1 MRVLSNT
8 SFLFSCLSFLFGTV
22 LTAQSFSYAIL
33 PSDTA
38 IIIQQDYCGDSIQWQ
53 QFSNGSWADLAGEQ
67 QPSLQ
72 LTHQGPE
79 NEVKLFRSLTRFAND
94 PVPKVSRVTSIRFA
108 TTFSELEVTDLYDG
122 AHLYYVSPDTL
133 LAATVTDYTAPW
145 GCTGQIIEG
154 ADGIGMGTG
163 QQNTLDIIEGCPE
176 TYTAA
181 LVCDTMTVLGHTD
194 WYLPSADEAN
204 AISAN
209 LAAENIADFGFNDY
223 LWTSTEAWSTLSTIP
238 AEKAVRKLFP
248 HEGYTYNYYEKS
260 SVEKIVAS
268 RTILDPAPHT
278 AYINSYLEED
288 ALAGTIDVSPVAGSL
303 NQFSVEYRGSHI
315 EGADYEWDFRDGLVL
330 EGGEG
335 PGPHLL
341 CYGFGGY
348 RRLSAKVT
356 STACSSSTYKS
367 YAFRPQVI
375 ENIEAPFPAVYN
387 GTVAFT
393 DFNNDANPDA
403 FLIGSDTTVLYQN
416 VGMADY
422 EWVNVPFPP
431 LSNAHA
437 AWGDYDN
444 DGWSDVLFCGITP
457 VDSIPQTYLFRND
470 EGFQFT
476 EIPTILPAISDG
488 FVEWLDYNNDGVLDI
503 LLSGKGVD
511 QQPLT
516 QLFQGD
522 KNGQFTEVA
531 TPFPALLNSNVAL
544 EDFNKDNY
552 VDLLLLGKNDTTR
565 YCRLY
570 ENDQGVF
577 ADTGMDFLGLD
588 NGAAAWADF
597 NDDGLLDFYVTGN
610 QEDIIVEQPSQDQLW
625 VSLLGSVYGE
635 IYLQEEGGQFDT
647 LENPYHSRS
656 LRYAFNSLETGDFDH
671 DGKSDILTA
680 GMPWVAWLEIDI
692 GGGPQDT
699 NDWTHRSKPSV
710 FRNLGDGFTNLE
722 LDMPSLYIN
731 GSPAAPYASDSLKQT
746 VMSSFETSSATFGD
760 FNQDGTLDIFRE
772 GNGMDETSAIY
783 QNESCLSNSPP
794 TIPAG
799 LTATILNCDSVR
811 LDWQAVSDD
820 HTLASNITYEVYVGT
835 SPGSGDILS
844 QKNKRKLRNTFFEL
858 ANLTDGTY
866 FWSVK
871 AVDGAKTSSAYA
883 AEGQFE
889 IDCLVNAS
897 EDAFAAFDCELSPNP
912 FQQSLTLTLVGS
924 RSTEVA
930 RYDIINPL
938 GQLVQSGQFT
948 QTVSV
953 PIAGEASGVY
963 VVQICIGEQHLVRK
977 VIKL

>member
-1 MRVLSNT
+1 V
-8 SFLFSCLSFLFGTV
+8 
-22 LTAQSFSYAIL
+22 
-33 PSDTA
+33 
-38 IIIQQDYCGDSIQWQ
+38 
-53 QFSNGSWADLAGEQ
+53 DLAGEQ
-67 QPSLQ
+67 QPTLQ
-72 LTHQGPE
+72 QTHQGAE
-79 NEVKLFRSLTRFAND
+79 NELKLFRSLTLFAND
-94 PVPKVSRVTSIRFA
+94 PVPKISEVTSIRFA
-108 TTFSELEVTDLYDG
+108 TTFSELEITDFYDG
-122 AHLYYVSPDTL
+122 AHLYHVSPDTL
-133 LAATVTDYTAPW
+133 LAAVVTDYTAPW
-145 GCTGQIIEG
+145 GCFGQIIDG
-154 ADGIGMGTG
+154 ADGVELGTG
-163 QQNTLDIIEGCPE
+163 QQNTLDILAGCPD
-176 TYTAA
+176 TPTAA
-181 LVCDTMTVLGHTD
+181 LVCDTLTVAGHTD

-204 AISAN
+204 AISAH
-209 LAAENIADFGFNDY
+209 LAAADIADFGFNDY
-223 LWTSTEAWSTLSTIP
+223 LWTSTEAWSTINTIP
-238 AEKAVRKLFP
+238 AEQAVRKSFP
-248 HEGYTYNYYEKS
+248 GVGYTYNYYEKS

-268 RTILDPAPHT
+268 RTILNPAPHT
-278 AYINSYLEED
+278 VYINSYLEED

-303 NQFSVEYRGSHI
+303 NQFSVKYNGNQVE
-315 EGADYEWDFRDGLVL
+315 EANFEWDFRDGVVL

-341 CYGFGGY
+341 CFGFGGY

-356 STACSSSTYKS
+356 SPTCASSTYKS
-367 YAFRPQVI
+367 YAFRPQVT
-375 ENIEAPFPAVYN
+375 ENIEAPFPAIYN
-387 GTVAFT
+387 GKVAFV
-393 DFNNDANPDA
+393 DYNNDGNLDA
-403 FLIGSDTTVLYQN
+403 FLIGSDTTVLYQQ
-416 VGMADY
+416 VGPADY
-422 EWVNVPFPP
+422 EWVDVPFPP

-457 VDSIPQTYLFRND
+457 VDSIPQTYLFRNE

-476 EIPTILPAISDG
+476 EIPTTLPAISDG

-522 KNGQFTEVA
+522 KSGQFTEVA
-531 TPFPALLNSNVAL
+531 TPFPALLNSSVAL

-565 YCRLY
+565 YCILY

-577 ADTGMDFLGLD
+577 TDTGLDFLGLD
-588 NGAAAWADF
+588 DGAAAWADF

-610 QEDIIVEQPSQDQLW
+610 KEDIIVEQPSPNELW

-635 IYLQEEGGQFDT
+635 IYLQEAGGQFTT
-647 LENPYHSRS
+647 LENPYHGRR

-671 DGKSDILTA
+671 DGKSDILTT
-680 GMPWVAWLEIDI
+680 GMPWVAWLITGI
-692 GGGPQDT
+692 GGAPDP
-699 NDWTHRSKPSV
+699 NDWDHRSQPSV

-722 LDMPSLYIN
+722 LDIPSLYAN
-731 GSPAAPYASDSLKQT
+731 GSAPLPYASDSLKQT

-772 GNGMDETSAIY
+772 GNGMDEVSAIY
-783 QNESCLSNSPP
+783 QSESCVSNSPP

-820 HTLASNITYEVYVGT
+820 HTLASNITYEIYVGS

-844 QKNKRKLRNTFFEL
+844 QKNQRKLRNTFFEL
-858 ANLTDGTY
+858 ANLPDGTY
-866 FWSVK
+866 YWSVK
-871 AVDGAKTSSAYA
+871 AVDDAKTASAYA
-883 AEGQFE
+883 DEGQFE
-889 IDCLVNAS
+889 IDCLINTTEGS
-897 EDAFAAFDCELSPNP
+897 FPDFDCELSPNP
-912 FQQSLTLTLVGS
+912 FQQSLTLRLVGN

-938 GQLVQSGQFT
+938 GQLIQSGQFT
-948 QTVSV
+948 ETISI

-963 VVQICIGEQHLVRK
+963 VVQIRIGGAVPRQEGD
-977 VIKL
+977 